1 MKDLILRLL
10 AMFVIAQI
18 LGTYTGAVL
27 LFDMKENP
35 FVQAFVITEQPQDPL
50 NAVYFVAYA
59 LAGAAFLMF
68 VIRFVRSELFFR
80 LMEFALISTA
90 SSLVFYSLLR
100 IWFPYGESMLFGIVL
115 ALALAILKFFVQS
128 VKNLAAILATAGAG
142 AIFGSS
148 FSLPVAVLF
157 LILLSVYDYIA
168 VLKTKHMVEMAK
180 FMIQK
185 ELAFTITSRKYVPE
199 VKKEARI
206 DLGTGDLIAP
216 IIVEVAAFSIN
227 PLISVVVGIGA
238 LVSLGAF
245 LFLVWRKGL
254 VLPALPPITAGVI
267 VSLLVS
273 LLLGLW

>member
-1 MKDLILRLL
+1 
-10 AMFVIAQI
+10 MFVIAQI
-18 LGTYTGAVL
+18 IGTYTGAVL

-90 SSLVFYSLLR
+90 SSLVFYAILR
-100 IWFPYGESMLFGIVL
+100 VWLPYGESMLYGIIL
-115 ALALAILKFFVQS
+115 ALALAVLKFFVQS
-128 VKNLAAILATAGAG
+128 VKNIAAILATAGAG

-180 FMIQK
+180 FIIQK
-185 ELAFTITSRKYVPE
+185 ELVFTITSRKYVPE

>member
-10 AMFVIAQI
+10 AMFVLAQI
-18 LGTYTGAVL
+18 IGTYTGVIL
-27 LFDMKENP
+27 LSDMKENP
-35 FVQAFVITEQPQDPL
+35 FVQAFVITEKPQDLL

-100 IWFPYGESMLFGIVL
+100 IWLPYGESMTLGILL
-115 ALALAILKFFVQS
+115 ALALATLKFFVQS
-128 VKNLAAILATAGAG
+128 IKNIAAILATAGAG

-185 ELAFTITSRKYVPE
+185 ELAFTVTSRKYVPE

-227 PLISVVVGIGA
+227 PLISVVVGFGA
-238 LVSLGAF
+238 LVSLGLF

-273 LLLGLW
+273 MLLGLW